1 MNRTPAW
8 AGRRV
13 GMTRLG
19 VAALAIGVGAAGMAA
34 EDEWVSADVF
44 DVLAQGAALSEA
56 GESGKAVALLRRAL
70 ADLDRPADI
79 AHVSLW
85 LAQKHMAARDWQAA
99 RETLRT
105 VVGLAEHLPAGTAE
119 RSWNNLATAT
129 FQVGDYAEVVRVVA
143 DWHGSVADPAA
154 KSWRV
159 LSYAHHRHGDYE
171 RALDAGL
178 SYADELR
185 NDGRLVPASF
195 AGSLRFLRYA
205 VEAQG
210 IPAAAGPGAAKALDA
225 ANQQIRAGLPL
236 VARQVLSEALA
247 SPGLGPTDASLLRE
261 KLAWAFQILGN
272 HERVRELLADVV
284 ESSDGGPNSPWRC
297 TTGRFCGTAAY
308 RTSLATTGVPRNWRT
323 SGAAECRNRPCL
335 SSTGIS
341 RSRRR
346 RTLTSGRAWA
356 SNWAASSW
364 RFWRRSARRSLR
376 PSRRSAVRSGRAPRA
391 RRSRAE
397 QSCAGSMRT
406 NAWPKLVEIC

>member
-1 MNRTPAW
+1 MGMNRTPAR

-13 GMTRLG
+13 RIARLG
-19 VAALAIGVGAAGMAA
+19 VAALAVGVGAAGMAA

-44 DVLAQGAALSEA
+44 DVWEQGAALSEA
-56 GESGKAVALLRRAL
+56 GESGKAVTLLRGAL

-85 LAQKHMAARDWQAA
+85 LAQEHLAARDWQAA

-105 VVGLAEHLPAGTAE
+105 VVGLAEHLPAGMAE

-129 FQVGDYAEVVRVVA
+129 FQVGDYADVVRVVA

-159 LSYAHHRHGDYE
+159 LSYAHHRQGDYE

-178 SYADELR
+178 SYADGLR

-236 VARQVLSEALA
+236 AARDVLSEALA

-272 HERVRELLADVV
+272 HERVRELLSDVV
-284 ESSDGGPNSPWRC
+284 ESSDRGAELPVAMYNRTLLRYGGVSNLLGDHRRAAELADEWRRRVPQPSLLERHRYLEVAA
-297 TTGRFCGTAAY
+297 TAHLNLGTGVGIELGREFLALLEEMGQEEPAAFAEIRGALGAGTAGKAQP
-308 RTSLATTGVPRNWRT
+308 G
-323 SGAAECRNRPCL
+323 
-335 SSTGIS
+335 
-341 RSRRR
+341 
-346 RTLTSGRAWA
+346 
-356 SNWAASSW
+356 
-364 RFWRRSARRSLR
+364 
-376 PSRRSAVRSGRAPRA
+376 
-391 RRSRAE
+391 
-397 QSCAGSMRT
+397 
-406 NAWPKLVEIC
+406 